1 MIFLVLILSILGPLA
16 LSCISVALVYS
27 LIVGG
32 GTTTA
37 HSIGILSLATM
48 LLIPAP
54 IASGASVSILY
65 RWCFAEGSARSAA
78 LLATLATLLAMI
90 CNPLVLSLVHRAEER
105 VVHGAS
111 YVNRADLV
119 DLLRL
124 TQELTVVCAMTVVI
138 VMLAVLLFELPLR
151 WITAGL
157 KSVEYAGVLKT
168 LRCVLSITLIVSG
181 WSFIAEGLAGRVAT
195 VVIEMMR

>member
-1 MIFLVLILSILGPLA
+1 
-16 LSCISVALVYS
+16 
-27 LIVGG
+27 
-32 GTTTA
+32 
-37 HSIGILSLATM
+37 
-48 LLIPAP
+48 
-54 IASGASVSILY
+54 
-65 RWCFAEGSARSAA
+65 
-78 LLATLATLLAMI
+78 MI

-151 WITAGL
+151 WITDGL

-168 LRCVLSITLIVSG
+168 LRCILSITLIVSG

-195 VVIEMMR
+195 VVIEMTR